1 MHSNFRVSIER
12 LDRGELPS
20 IQENIQSTVQR
31 LASKNP
37 VQKPNTLKDT
47 TSTGKGYIA
56 SRIDPRQ
63 RRRPLSIVGTPTS
76 FQQDDDEIDGSD
88 DEDEEEYD
96 FSISSR
102 RSPQIDG
109 ERIVLQ
115 HNLYGVA
122 YVGQVGIGSPPQY
135 FHLEFDLTTADT
147 WITQLGGNCTNPAPC
162 PPKRR
167 LFNPARSSTFEL
179 SPDLAWTTTA
189 TGTGIR
195 SGWEGKN
202 EAKGTLR
209 TDVVQVAGFVVDRQ
223 VVGVAD
229 TVAGFGEK
237 GVDGV
242 FGLGLHQLSA
252 HGNATPVE
260 NLIATSDMKSEIG
273 VWLGSRDSGGELSFG
288 EADPLRYT
296 GEMTYI
302 DLPPEAV
309 YWSVPVRSI
318 LINRKPPPPPP
329 PPAPPKPGQPSTTA
343 PPPAQPVK
351 PTPPSPI
358 VSATRDPKKSKKP
371 PHQRPSIIFDTSSD
385 LILLPPTIAFKTHQY
400 LHNFLFGWY
409 SGYSYLSGAY
419 TVPCSLDTDLWVDL
433 GPVIP
438 VVVGSS
444 GIAGGPPPGPGE
456 EELKGVEKRWFKI
469 EAKDIVRGK
478 VPVFGVLG
486 VCFSGVQA
494 SQSEDDDWVFGTNWF
509 MGNYMVFD
517 HLKRRVGIA
526 TSQRP

>member
-1 MHSNFRVSIER
+1 MHYNFRVSIER
-12 LDRGELPS
+12 LDRGEPPS
-20 IQENIQSTVQR
+20 IQESIQSTVQR
-31 LASKNP
+31 LASRNP
-37 VQKPNTLKDT
+37 VQKSASTLKDT
-47 TSTGKGYIA
+47 TPTSTDKGYIT

-63 RRRPLSIVGTPTS
+63 RQRLLSVVGTPKS

-88 DEDEEEYD
+88 DEDDGEFD

-115 HNLYGVA
+115 HNPYGVA

-135 FHLEFDLTTADT
+135 FHLEFDLATADT
-147 WITQLGGNCTNPAPC
+147 WVTQLGVNCTNPAPC

-195 SGWEGKN
+195 SVWEGKN
-202 EAKGTLR
+202 EAKGRLR
-209 TDVVQVAGFVVDRQ
+209 TDMVQVAGFVVDRQ
-223 VVGVAD
+223 VLGVAD
-229 TVAGFGEK
+229 TVVGFGEK
-237 GVDGV
+237 GD
-242 FGLGLHQLSA
+242 
-252 HGNATPVE
+252 ATPVE

-288 EADPLRYT
+288 EPDPLRYI

-318 LINRKPPPPPP
+318 LINRKPSPSPPP
-329 PPAPPKPGQPSTTA
+329 PPAPGQPFTPA
-343 PPPAQPVK
+343 PALAQPVK
-351 PTPPSPI
+351 PTPPPPI

-371 PHQRPSIIFDTSSD
+371 PHQQPSIIFDTSSD

-409 SGYSYLSGAY
+409 SGYSYISGAY
-419 TVPCSLDTDLWVDL
+419 TVPCSLDTNLWVDL

-438 VVVGSS
+438 DVVGSS
-444 GIAGGPPPGPGE
+444 GIAGGPPPGSGE

-478 VPVFGVLG
+478 VPVLGVLG